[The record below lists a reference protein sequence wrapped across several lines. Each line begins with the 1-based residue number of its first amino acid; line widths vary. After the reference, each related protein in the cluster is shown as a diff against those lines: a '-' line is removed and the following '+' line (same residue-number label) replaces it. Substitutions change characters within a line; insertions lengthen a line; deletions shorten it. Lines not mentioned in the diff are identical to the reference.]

1 MCGSSPGALPPERCW
16 RRWRVFYRSGGPA
29 ASCAFGVAVTR
40 EREDGDR
47 RGAGLG
53 GWPSRVL
60 CRVTGPTG
68 LRRGRWPRLLLPIT
82 TAAARWPSTVG
93 SEAFAPA
100 AAAHGF
106 ATGVACLVEA
116 QVLDTDRCAAML
128 SGEVNEPGDDMAD
141 LGVAVGGGTGNG
153 EVEPVGS
160 ADDVAVRIND
170 GGIDVALRSTAS
182 VHWLRSVTT
191 AGRLRLRHRP
201 SSLTTSGEK
210 RIDVGGP
217 GPHLPLPHR
226 GQTHE
231 KATVLTLGSRAL
243 ASLRGAA
250 SRPAPSASR
259 CSAWRRRRRGR

>member
-1 MCGSSPGALPPERCW
+1 VCGSSPGALPPERCW

-68 LRRGRWPRLLLPIT
+68 LRRARWPRLLLPII

-93 SEAFAPA
+93 SQAFAPA

-141 LGVAVGGGTGNG
+141 PGVAVGGGTGNG

-170 GGIDVALRSTAS
+170 GGIDVAGVEIHCECALAAQRYHSRPPSTSAS
-182 VHWLRSVTT
+182 TFITDHQR
-191 AGRLRLRHRP
+191 RKEDRRR
-201 SSLTTSGEK
+201 
-210 RIDVGGP
+210 GP
-217 GPHLPLPHR
+217 GPAP
-226 GQTHE
+226 
-231 KATVLTLGSRAL
+231 
-243 ASLRGAA
+243 AA
-250 SRPAPSASR
+250 PPPGTDA
-259 CSAWRRRRRGR
+259 